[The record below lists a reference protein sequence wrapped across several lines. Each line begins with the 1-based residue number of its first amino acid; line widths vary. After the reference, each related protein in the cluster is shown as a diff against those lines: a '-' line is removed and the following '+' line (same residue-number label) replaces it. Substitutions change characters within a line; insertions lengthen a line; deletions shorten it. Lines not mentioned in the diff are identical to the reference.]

1 MKPTAEEVLTTIF
14 EQVEL
19 DKINQEIDAMTD
31 EEIAASLEAEGHT
44 QAKIDAAFS
53 KQQKM
58 LDEMITD
65 EKRQRRHDAVV
76 YIGGLAT
83 AAAVA
88 LVIRSS
94 TTTTTPTYPVPTVPT
109 ASSSPADSIRQEAFE
124 ACGRGHWAECERKLD
139 EAKAIDPEGETNA
152 DVQQARRM
160 ASKALHP

>member
-1 MKPTAEEVLTTIF
+1 MKVSAEQVLATIF

-19 DKINQEIDAMTD
+19 DEINQEVDAMSD
-31 EEIAASLEAEGHT
+31 EQIAADLEARGIT
-44 QAKIDAAFS
+44 QAKIDAAFAG
-53 KQQKM
+53 QQKL
-58 LDEMITD
+58 LDEMLAD

-88 LVIRSS
+88 LVIRSA
-94 TTTTTPTYPVPTVPT
+94 TTTTTTYPVPTVPT
-109 ASSSPADSIRQEAFE
+109 AAASPADGIRKEAFE

-139 EAKAIDPEGETNA
+139 EAKQLDPEGESNA